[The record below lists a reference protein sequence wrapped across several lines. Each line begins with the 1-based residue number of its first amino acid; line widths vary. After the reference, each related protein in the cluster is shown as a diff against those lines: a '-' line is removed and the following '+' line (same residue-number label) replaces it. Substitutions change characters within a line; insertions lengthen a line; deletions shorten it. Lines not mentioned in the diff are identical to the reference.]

1 MPTKTERMMKYKLLL
16 MAVLSAFATVP
27 SAVAQSGGVDNCKN
41 SPENPTA
48 ILALVGSAG
57 GALVALRTR
66 LRRK

>member
-1 MPTKTERMMKYKLLL
+1 MMYALSL
-16 MAVLSAFATVP
+16 MAVLIAFAAGSP
-27 SAVAQSGGVDNCKN
+27 AFAQSGGVDNCNN
-41 SPENPTA
+41 SPENPSA